1 MTAPIPGVHTALKRG
16 QDTVMPNWAL
26 EAFDTLTLMSDA
38 KLLNWLTRHRQ
49 YRANSYSTKQLA
61 IALELDPRTVRDGL
75 VRLREAGYILSV
87 DGLHCSVDAH
97 SRLTPSQI
105 KAAATPVQASRK
117 PAATPVQIYPAQ
129 NAEYGVQ
136 NEEKQSLKKG
146 RKEYKEEK
154 NLKPQAQ
161 EDAAPWGEDPAAP
174 VQDEVQSPARQKTN
188 GTDKQNVPAARR
200 AAGESTP
207 FQELFAALALACYG
221 GQDDLTNSAS
231 IRLASAA
238 KSFDK
243 AKFVASD
250 IPPLV
255 AWLHQTES
263 WRDAVTPQ
271 VLEERAPA
279 WRATLRGSLPARPM
293 KAHVVKFTPRPQST
307 EQANQQAADR
317 ASDIY
322 AALQEGTHA
331 VF

>member
-1 MTAPIPGVHTALKRG
+1 MTALIPGVHTALKRG

-49 YRANSYSTKQLA
+49 YRANTYTTKQLA

-75 VRLREAGYILSV
+75 VRLREAGYILSI

-97 SRLTPSQI
+97 SRLTPAQI
-105 KAAATPVQASRK
+105 KAAATPMQAPRK
-117 PAATPVQIYPAQ
+117 APATPVQIYPASV
-129 NAEYGVQ
+129 AESDVSD
-136 NEEKQSLKKG
+136 EEKQPLKKG
-146 RKEYKEEK
+146 RKEYKEVK

-161 EDAAPWGEDPAAP
+161 ESTAPLGEDLSVP
-174 VQDEVQSPARQKTN
+174 VQDEVQGPARQSTKAS
-188 GTDKQNVPAARR
+188 DKQNVPRR
-200 AAGESTP
+200 AEVATP
-207 FQELFAALALACYG
+207 FQELFTALALACYG
-221 GQDDLTNSAS
+221 GQEDLTNSAS

-238 KSFDK
+238 KSLDK
-243 AKFVASD
+243 AKFLASD

-279 WRATLRGSLPARPM
+279 WRAVLRGSLPARPV
-293 KAHVVKFTPRPQST
+293 KAHVVKFTPRPQTT

>member
-1 MTAPIPGVHTALKRG
+1 MIAPILGVHTALKRG

-49 YRANSYSTKQLA
+49 YRANTYTTKQLA
-61 IALELDPRTVRDGL
+61 IALEIDPRTVRDGL
-75 VRLREAGYILSV
+75 VRLREAGYILSI

-105 KAAATPVQASRK
+105 KAAASPVQASRK
-117 PAATPVQIYPAQ
+117 APARPVQIYPASV
-129 NAEYGVQ
+129 AESDVSD
-136 NEEKQSLKKG
+136 EEKRPLKKG
-146 RKEYKEEK
+146 RKEYKEVK

-161 EDAAPWGEDPAAP
+161 ESTAPLGEDPSVA
-174 VQDEVQSPARQKTN
+174 VQDEVQDPARQYTK
-188 GTDKQNVPAARR
+188 GTDKQNVPRR
-200 AAGESTP
+200 AEVATP
-207 FQELFAALALACYG
+207 FQELFGALALACYG
-221 GQDDLTNSAS
+221 GHEDLTNSA
-231 IRLASAA
+231 RARVASAA
-238 KSFDK
+238 KSLNK

-250 IPPLV
+250 IPQLV
-255 AWLHQTES
+255 TWLHQTES

-279 WRATLRGSLPARPM
+279 WRAALRGSLPPRPV
-293 KAHVVKFTPRPQST
+293 KAHVVKFTPRPQTT